1 MVKGASGE
9 PVWCCWRPEE
19 LPKKHKFWLTD
30 LDRPNGRSASCSC
43 TWGGGASGSHIA
55 ISIGHCSSNW
65 CFCVFPSMC
74 VQEILVWCWLW
85 QNCCPGWQT
94 GAASIIAEE
103 EIEDRWCNIVVSV
116 STALAVQTPPYHMTR
131 LQQWRASLYNTEVLC
146 SWIALNC
153 SSFMLHPFEHCV
165 NYMLMQT
172 LLGKTRS
179 ICSSLTFN
187 RVSYLPLVG
196 YFDIECIGAAW
207 QL

>member
-1 MVKGASGE
+1 VRAMPSLEMQTSEMSFHVEAHAGWSK
-9 PVWCCWRPEE
+9 E
-19 LPKKHKFWLTD
+19 LLESLFDAVED
-30 LDRPNGRSASCSC
+30 LRSSLR
-43 TWGGGASGSHIA
+43 
-55 ISIGHCSSNW
+55 SINSDLLIWTGHTAE
-65 CFCVFPSMC
+65 VLLALAH
-74 VQEILVWCWLW
+74 E
-85 QNCCPGWQT
+85 T

-146 SWIALNC
+146 SRIALNC

-165 NYMLMQT
+165 NYMLMQK

-196 YFDIECIGAAW
+196 YFDIECIGAA
-207 QL
+207 